1 MKKWLIGCLLAMSCQ
16 TATFAGTKLEVMTP
30 VGNYMEF
37 VRNVVVPEFQK
48 LYPDV
53 DVVVSN
59 DENLETRMAAGD
71 LPNLYA
77 GVFGYQPAKYA
88 KMGKLAYFEQFDGYQ
103 ELIERIEPVFLR
115 KNFGR
120 TYYIPWNAT
129 TQLMIYNKELFKE
142 AGLNPDRPPRTWD
155 EFLSAAE
162 KINQLPPRED
172 GSPVYGTVFWND
184 VLSSGSWYW
193 GMLAQLY
200 YNFNKGEFTLL
211 NRFGTHP
218 VFDKEEANMAT
229 FLSTMQEAQKFA
241 PLTMEKSFFSRNIG
255 MWTQFGFGWKA
266 NLSEAAHKPMVIG
279 EDVGLAPI
287 PTVSRNDVS
296 YSTLDG
302 RALMIFKNSIEIE
315 QLSWAFVQLL
325 MDNELNHKA
334 NVALGQLPVLTELFD
349 RPYYQSNEAKP
360 FVDQLPYTIMS
371 EPFSQSSDVANILLQ
386 QYSRVV
392 LKKEITAEM
401 AVNSASE
408 QAKKI
413 FAH

>member
-16 TATFAGTKLEVMTP
+16 TVTFAGTKLEVMTP
-30 VGNYMEF
+30 SGNYMEF

-88 KMGKLAYFEQFDGYQ
+88 KMGKLAYFDQFDGYQ

-155 EFLSAAE
+155 EFLNAAE

-200 YNFNKGEFTLL
+200 YNFNQGEFTLL

-255 MWTQFGFGWKA
+255 MWPQFGFGWKA
-266 NLSEAAHKPMVIG
+266 NLSEAAQKPMVIG

-287 PTVSRNDVS
+287 PTVRRNDVS

-302 RALMIFKNSIEIE
+302 RALMIFKNSIEVE

-334 NVALGQLPVLTELFD
+334 NVALGQLPVLTELFE

-386 QYSRVV
+386 HYSRVV
-392 LKKEITAEM
+392 LKNEITAEM
-401 AVNSASE
+401 AVESASE

>member
-1 MKKWLIGCLLAMSCQ
+1 MKKWLIGCVLTLSCQ
-16 TATFAGTKLEVMTP
+16 TVAFAETKLEVMTP
-30 VGNYMEF
+30 AGNYMNF
-37 VRNVVVPEFQK
+37 VRSVVVPEFNK

-53 DVVVSN
+53 KVVVSN

-103 ELIERIEPVFLR
+103 ELIDRIDPVFLR

-120 TYYIPWNAT
+120 SYYIPWSAT
-129 TQLMIYNKELFKE
+129 TQLMIYNRELFLE
-142 AGLNPDRPPRTWD
+142 AGLDPDQPPRTWD
-155 EFLSAAE
+155 EFLYAAE
-162 KINQLPPRED
+162 KINQLPPRKD

-200 YNFNKGEFTLL
+200 YNFNEGEFTLL

-218 VFDKEEANMAT
+218 VFDNDEANMAT
-229 FLSTMQEAQKFA
+229 FLATMQQAQKFA

-255 MWTQFGFGWKA
+255 MWPQFGFGWKA
-266 NLSEAAHKPMVIG
+266 NLQEAAQRPMVVG

-287 PTVSRNDVS
+287 PTLTKNETS

-302 RALMIFKNSIEIE
+302 RALMIFKNTIEVE
-315 QLSWAFVQLL
+315 QLSWEFVQLL
-325 MDNELNHKA
+325 MDDEMNHRA
-334 NVALGQLPVLTELFD
+334 NVELGQLPVLTELRD
-349 RPYYQSNEAKP
+349 RPYYQSKEAKP

-371 EPFSQSSDVANILLQ
+371 EPFSQSADVATILLQ
-386 QYSRVV
+386 QYSKVV
-392 LKKEITAEM
+392 LKNEITAEV
-401 AVNSASE
+401 AVDSASK

-413 FAH
+413 FVH

>member
-1 MKKWLIGCLLAMSCQ
+1 MKKWLIGCVLTLSCQ
-16 TATFAGTKLEVMTP
+16 TVAFAETKLEVMTP
-30 VGNYMEF
+30 AGNYMNF
-37 VRNVVVPEFQK
+37 VRSVVVPEFNK

-53 DVVVSN
+53 KVVVSN

-103 ELIERIEPVFLR
+103 ELIDRIDPVFLR

-120 TYYIPWNAT
+120 SYYIPWSAT
-129 TQLMIYNKELFKE
+129 TQLMIYNRELFLE
-142 AGLNPDRPPRTWD
+142 AGLDPDQPPRTWD
-155 EFLSAAE
+155 EFLYAAE
-162 KINQLPPRED
+162 KINQLPPRKD

-200 YNFNKGEFTLL
+200 YNFNEGEFTLL

-218 VFDKEEANMAT
+218 VFDKDEANMAT
-229 FLSTMQEAQKFA
+229 FLATMQQAQKFA

-255 MWTQFGFGWKA
+255 MWPQFGFGWKA
-266 NLSEAAHKPMVIG
+266 NLQEAAQRPMVVG

-287 PTVSRNDVS
+287 PTLTKNETS

-302 RALMIFKNSIEIE
+302 RALMIFKNTIEVE
-315 QLSWAFVQLL
+315 QLSWEFVQLL
-325 MDNELNHKA
+325 MDDEMNHRA
-334 NVALGQLPVLTELFD
+334 NVELGQLPVLTELRD
-349 RPYYQSNEAKP
+349 RPYYQSKEAKP

-371 EPFSQSSDVANILLQ
+371 EPFSQSADVATILLQ
-386 QYSRVV
+386 QYSKVV
-392 LKKEITAEM
+392 LKNEITAEV
-401 AVNSASE
+401 AIDSASK

-413 FAH
+413 FVH

>member
-16 TATFAGTKLEVMTP
+16 TVTFAGTKLEIMTP
-30 VGNYMEF
+30 TGNYMEF
-37 VRNVVVPEFQK
+37 VRSVVVPEFQK

-155 EFLSAAE
+155 EFLNAAE

-218 VFDKEEANMAT
+218 VFDKEEANMAI

-255 MWTQFGFGWKA
+255 MWPQFGFGWKA
-266 NLSEAAHKPMVIG
+266 NLKEAAQKPMVIG

-287 PTVSRNDVS
+287 PTVNRNDTS

-302 RALMIFKNSIEIE
+302 RALMIFKNSIELE

-325 MDNELNHKA
+325 MDGELNHKA
-334 NVALGQLPVLTELFD
+334 NVTLGQLPVLTELFD
-349 RPYYQSNEAKP
+349 RPYYQSSEAKP

-386 QYSRVV
+386 HYSRVV
-392 LKKEITAEM
+392 LKNEITAEM
-401 AVNSASE
+401 AVESASE

-413 FAH
+413 FSH